1 MKVTIKE
8 LSEKI
13 EMMNKRIDIMMSMIN
28 HLNSIIADNAIQKI
42 EMDFEE
48 AVNRKIPDPPI
59 QMVPNKPDN
68 RTNCEGEK

>member
-13 EMMNKRIDIMMSMIN
+13 ELMNKRIDIMMSMVN

-48 AVNRKIPDPPI
+48 AVNRKI
-59 QMVPNKPDN
+59 QSM
-68 RTNCEGEK
+68 EQEQS